1 MPLRAAAVPFVTK
14 QKEPKIGLE
23 TYGF

>member
-23 TYGF
+23 THGF